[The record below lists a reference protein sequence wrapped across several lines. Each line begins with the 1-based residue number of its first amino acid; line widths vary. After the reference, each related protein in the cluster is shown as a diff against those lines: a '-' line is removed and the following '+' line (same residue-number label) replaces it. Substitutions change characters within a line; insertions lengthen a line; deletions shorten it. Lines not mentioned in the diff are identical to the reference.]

1 MYIEVKTMIDFT
13 AITNMLNQLV
23 PVIINVAMLGAVLSI
38 VFGFLIPMVRDM
50 FK

>member
-1 MYIEVKTMIDFT
+1 MIDMS

-38 VFGFLIPMVRDM
+38 VFGFLIPMIREM

>member
-1 MYIEVKTMIDFT
+1 MIDFT